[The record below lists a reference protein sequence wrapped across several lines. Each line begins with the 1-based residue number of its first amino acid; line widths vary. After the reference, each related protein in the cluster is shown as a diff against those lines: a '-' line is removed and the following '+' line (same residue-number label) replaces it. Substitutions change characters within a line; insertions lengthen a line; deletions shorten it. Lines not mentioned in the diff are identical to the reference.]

1 MLPPKQLT
9 LTDDV
14 ILATNNEGSVIVT
27 TFVNDIGFLDDEI
40 SNCEGEEIEED
51 EDEVVE
57 EEIDC
62 LNEVEGRFGFVENN
76 INIDSEDAIYSINM
90 QNLTHDHLQ
99 RIHFVDLETTYN
111 FLKVINI
118 AKK

>member
-1 MLPPKQLT
+1 MW
-9 LTDDV
+9 
-14 ILATNNEGSVIVT
+14 NEPEDGVLEKDGN
-27 TFVNDIGFLDDEI
+27 FVNDIGFLDDEI

-62 LNEVEGRFGFVENN
+62 LNEVEGSFGFVENN